1 MRYHNL
7 DIWIDNRNR
16 EGYPLRAASQVF
28 GEARGLLS
36 LDPHSDEISDE
47 LKWLEGRD
55 IDRDFLIRFG
65 MKLYD
70 YLFMDKIAP
79 LFHQCYGWTVAQEDM
94 GVRLRLRIEPPEVA
108 VLPWEFLYSPTHA
121 CFLGTSERYALVRY
135 LEIHQ
140 RISSLEAPLP
150 LRILVA
156 IPETVE
162 PYPALDT
169 KSEKANLIDILDDLQ
184 DSVKVKFLEGKVTC
198 TLVSDALMDERYH
211 CFHFIGHGIFQ
222 GDRGSLLLNSE
233 DGGVDYVDEERF
245 ASLFQNHSSMKLVVL
260 NSCQGAEVSS
270 IRPLVGMSPQLL
282 KRGIPAVVAMQY
294 GIYDEAAVL
303 FAREFYRKLFKGW
316 DRGRVDV
323 AMAHARNRLA
333 SAFPE
338 ERDIGTPVL
347 FMRSREGVLFNPV
360 EGKLLKDI
368 PISKRELDTADAV
381 IETYGY
387 NESIEEH
394 PDDREELRRLKQRIK
409 FRNYVLAT
417 AVVVFLVMFF
427 LSWVRAF
434 DFFTLDT
441 RVETYTMWL
450 GDPFTKKSFAE
461 QIVMVAIE
469 DESFDKTWREKHA
482 LLLDKLSRVGAKV
495 IAFDIFFEEPSSF
508 DDRLGREIKRAT
520 ERGTT
525 VIAGIRDIDGSK
537 PKLVELFIDAGCEFG
552 LACIGEKLGH
562 ARTATLAVI
571 KAGGG
576 EMYSLGLKAFE
587 AYHGAE
593 IEYVDSEA
601 GHILLKD
608 PFSRKPRKFKFSEL
622 IRIKRDQ
629 KGCPVIEQGDK
640 TAQIFIDLSP
650 VQVLRNPPHRY
661 LYEEVIQSSDANEL
675 VQFKDKI
682 VLVGV
687 ENRRDR
693 FSVGRGQEDFRSG
706 LELHADALNTMF
718 KGTTIRPLG
727 EGGQLFLMMVL
738 GLLGAFVS
746 CVPSRDSPLLK
757 KSLLLFIPLAYLAIT
772 ILIYVEYHILLN
784 TLYHVGAFYI
794 TYFVARRIEIRRFS

>member
-1 MRYHNL
+1 M
-7 DIWIDNRNR
+7 
-16 EGYPLRAASQVF
+16 
-28 GEARGLLS
+28 S
-36 LDPHSDEISDE
+36 LDPHSDEISDD
-47 LKWLEGRD
+47 LKWLEARD

-65 MKLYD
+65 MKLYNH
-70 YLFMDKIAP
+70 LFMDRIAP
-79 LFHQCYGWTVAQEDM
+79 LFDQCYGWAVAQEDS

-108 VLPWEFLYSPTHA
+108 VLPWEFLYSPTQA

-156 IPETVE
+156 IPEAVE

-169 KSEKANLIDILDDLQ
+169 KSEKDNLIDILDDLQ
-184 DSVKVKFLEGKVTC
+184 DSVKVRFLEGKVTC
-198 TLVSDALMDERYH
+198 TTISDALVDERYH
-211 CFHFIGHGIFQ
+211 CFHFIGHGIFR

-233 DGGVDYVDEERF
+233 NGGVDYVDEEQF
-245 ASLFQNHSSMKLVVL
+245 ASLFANHSSMKLVVL
-260 NSCQGAEVSS
+260 NSCKGAEVSS

-282 KRGIPAVVAMQY
+282 RRGIPAVVAMQY

-333 SAFPE
+333 SKFPE

-360 EGKLLKDI
+360 EGKLLKDM
-368 PISKRELDTADAV
+368 PISRSELDTTDAV

-394 PDDREELRRLKQRIK
+394 PDDKAELRRLKQRIK

-417 AVVVFLVMFF
+417 TAVVVLVMFF

-441 RVETYTMWL
+441 RVETYSIWL
-450 GDPFTKKSFAE
+450 GEPFTKKTFAE

-482 LLLDKLSRVGAKV
+482 LLLDKLSRAGARV
-495 IAFDIFFEEPSSF
+495 IAFDIFFEEPSRF
-508 DDRLGREIKRAT
+508 DDRLSREIKRAT

-525 VIAGIRDIDGSK
+525 VIAGIRDLDGGK
-537 PKLVELFIDAGCEFG
+537 PKLVETFIEAGCEFG

-571 KAGGG
+571 KESDG
-576 EMYSLGLKAFE
+576 EIYSLGLKAFQ
-587 AYHGAE
+587 AYRGAE
-593 IEYVDSEA
+593 IEYVDLEA
-601 GHILLKD
+601 GHILLKE
-608 PFSRKPRKFKFSEL
+608 PPSRQPNKFRFSEF
-622 IRIKRDQ
+622 IRVKRDQ
-629 KGCPVIEQGDK
+629 KGCPVLEQGDQA
-640 TAQIFIDLSP
+640 AQIFIDLSP
-650 VQVLRNPPHRY
+650 VQVLRNPRHRY
-661 LYEEVIQSSDANEL
+661 LYEEVIQQSDANEL
-675 VQFKDKI
+675 ALFKDKI

-687 ENRRDR
+687 ENRSDR

-718 KGTTIRPLG
+718 NGMTIRPLG
-727 EGGQLFLMMVL
+727 EGGQLFLMIVL
-738 GLLGAFVS
+738 GLLGAFVTY
-746 CVPSRDSPLLK
+746 VPSRDSLLLK
-757 KSLLLFIPLAYLAIT
+757 RFLLLFIPLAYLAIT
-772 ILIYVEYHILLN
+772 IHIYVQYHILLN

-794 TYFVARRIEIRRFS
+794 TYLVTRRIEIRRFS

>member
-1 MRYHNL
+1 
-7 DIWIDNRNR
+7 
-16 EGYPLRAASQVF
+16 
-28 GEARGLLS
+28 
-36 LDPHSDEISDE
+36 
-47 LKWLEGRD
+47 
-55 IDRDFLIRFG
+55 
-65 MKLYD
+65 
-70 YLFMDKIAP
+70 
-79 LFHQCYGWTVAQEDM
+79 
-94 GVRLRLRIEPPEVA
+94 
-108 VLPWEFLYSPTHA
+108 
-121 CFLGTSERYALVRY
+121 
-135 LEIHQ
+135 
-140 RISSLEAPLP
+140 
-150 LRILVA
+150 
-156 IPETVE
+156 
-162 PYPALDT
+162 
-169 KSEKANLIDILDDLQ
+169 
-184 DSVKVKFLEGKVTC
+184 
-198 TLVSDALMDERYH
+198 
-211 CFHFIGHGIFQ
+211 
-222 GDRGSLLLNSE
+222 
-233 DGGVDYVDEERF
+233 
-245 ASLFQNHSSMKLVVL
+245 
-260 NSCQGAEVSS
+260 
-270 IRPLVGMSPQLL
+270 MSPQLL
-282 KRGIPAVVAMQY
+282 RRGIPAVVAMQY

-333 SAFPE
+333 SEFPE

-360 EGKLLKDI
+360 EGKLLKDM
-368 PISKRELDTADAV
+368 PISRRELDTADAV

-394 PDDREELRRLKQRIK
+394 PDDRAELRRLKQRIK

-417 AVVVFLVMFF
+417 TAVVVLVMFF

-450 GDPFTKKSFAE
+450 GEPFTKKTFAE

-482 LLLDKLSRVGAKV
+482 LLLDKLSRAGARV
-495 IAFDIFFEEPSSF
+495 IAFDIFFEEPSRF
-508 DDRLGREIKRAT
+508 DDRLSREIKRAT

-525 VIAGIRDIDGSK
+525 VIAGIRDLDGSK
-537 PKLVELFIDAGCEFG
+537 PKLVETFIEAGGEFG
-552 LACIGEKLGH
+552 LVCIGEKLGH

-571 KAGGG
+571 KESDG
-576 EMYSLGLKAFE
+576 EIYSLGLKAFQ

-608 PFSRKPRKFKFSEL
+608 PLSRQPNKFRFSEL
-622 IRIKRDQ
+622 IRVARDQ

-640 TAQIFIDLSP
+640 AAQIFIDLSP
-650 VQVLRNPPHRY
+650 VQVLRNPRHRY
-661 LYEEVIQSSDANEL
+661 LYEEVIQQSDADEL

-687 ENRRDR
+687 ENRSDR

-718 KGTTIRPLG
+718 NGMTIRSLG
-727 EGGQLFLMMVL
+727 EGGQLFLMIIL
-738 GLLGAFVS
+738 GLLGAFVTY
-746 CVPSRDSPLLK
+746 VPSRDSHLLK
-757 KSLLLFIPLAYLAIT
+757 RFLLLFIPLAYLAIT
-772 ILIYVEYHILLN
+772 IHIYVQYHILLN
-784 TLYHVGAFYI
+784 TLYHIGAFYI
-794 TYFVARRIEIRRFS
+794 TYLVTRRIEIRRFS